1 MACLTVY
8 KTWID
13 VEAALNRFVSAILIA
28 GASAYTLI
36 IAFFVVFT
44 IGFFGLQD
52 IADDLSGFIFF
63 CLVALS
69 PFVVWRY
76 CMRRAAA
83 WRRGEHP
90 PF

>member
-1 MACLTVY
+1 
-8 KTWID
+8 
-13 VEAALNRFVSAILIA
+13 
-28 GASAYTLI
+28 
-36 IAFFVVFT
+36 VFT